1 VLLLLPLLL
10 AAPVPLSLLQLAQPL
25 VLVPSFSIH
34 AAVTVVLLVL
44 VLLLLLLLLLLP
56 HSNYNSPDYLTTLR
70 VLCFYDLGVVLVL
83 VKPTVHHSVLLCYV
97 MMLLKHLSYVA
108 LFL

>member
-1 VLLLLPLLL
+1 V
-10 AAPVPLSLLQLAQPL
+10 PVPLSRLPLAQPL

-44 VLLLLLLLLLLP
+44 VLLLLP